1 MTDFGYLAHVLRNTA
16 VRDLIKA
23 IERDGFTLD
32 RAGPTGARIYRHSD
46 GRRVVIHYHR
56 GSEYTYSKNTQERP
70 FSPYLDGSGYTAAG
84 VNLSAY
90 ATGSGCPN

>member
-1 MTDFGYLAHVLRNTA
+1 MTDFGYLAHVLRNTT

-23 IERDGFTLD
+23 IERDGTLD

-56 GSEYTYSKNTQERP
+56 GSDTLTRKTLRS
-70 FSPYLDGSGYTAAG
+70 
-84 VNLSAY
+84 VLSSLAWTE
-90 ATGSGCPN
+90 ADIQRLGLA